1 MPEPHAAPARRSRR
15 RLIRVLALIAASVI
29 VLYLIPGGPR
39 YDAAPLVRS
48 LHDSAELGQRELLAG
63 RRGPLPRE
71 GGSLLLRNA
80 RILDVSGEAN
90 GAGAPSG
97 ALAIRI
103 RDGRIVAIGPD
114 LVPEGEPVLD
124 LRGASVLPG
133 LVDAHVHLA
142 YAPGAALRGDSAAT
156 SLELRRQHLKAH
168 LSWGVTTIFDPAVPA
183 DVAIETLAYLSAGN
197 AGPRYLHLGPPL
209 STPGGYLE
217 DLFPPPIA
225 TQAQLDERL
234 DSVQRSGAIGVKLTF
249 EPGMLAPIW
258 KLHPEPMLAAIAK
271 GTRARGLPIYAH
283 ALNEP
288 TVRRALD
295 LGVRALVHHMD
306 SPSDDLVRTLASRRI
321 PVITTAV
328 LWDIDRVLIE
338 PWRLDEP
345 RMRLSIPAIERA
357 TASDPD
363 SIFRFGT
370 GLFGA
375 MTPQVPPG
383 IRRLLAI
390 SMKRGVG
397 HRLNRIV
404 EAPRLQRALASLK
417 RLHEAG
423 VPLVMGTDSGNWP
436 LFPYYFHGPTSH
448 HEIELLLRAGL
459 TPRDVLRICTK
470 NGAELLGL
478 SSEIG
483 EVVVGR
489 RADLL
494 VVEGDPLVDL
504 LGALRSLRYVVRD
517 GTAYT
522 PEEWMR

>member
-1 MPEPHAAPARRSRR
+1 MPEPPAPPARRSRR
-15 RLIRVLALIAASVI
+15 RLLRVLALIAASVI
-29 VLYLIPGGPR
+29 ILYLIPGGPR
-39 YDAAPLVRS
+39 YDAGPLVRS
-48 LHDSAELGQRELLAG
+48 LHDSAELGQRELAAG

-80 RILDVSGEAN
+80 RILDLSRDADGPA
-90 GAGAPSG
+90 AP
-97 ALAIRI
+97 LAIRI

-114 LVPEGEPVLD
+114 LSTEGEPVLD
-124 LRGASVLPG
+124 LRGATVLPG

-156 SLELRRQHLKAH
+156 SLALRRQHLKAH

-183 DVAIETLAYLSAGN
+183 DVAIETLAYLSAGHP
-197 AGPRYLHLGPPL
+197 GPRYLHLGPPL

-225 TQAQLDERL
+225 TQAELDERL
-234 DSVQRSGAIGVKLTF
+234 DAVQRSGAIGVKLTF

-258 KLHPEPMLAAIAK
+258 KLHPEPMLAAIAA

-283 ALNEP
+283 ALTEKM
-288 TVRRALD
+288 VLRALD

-306 SPSDDLVRTLASRRI
+306 SASEDLVRTLASRRI

-328 LWDIDRVLIE
+328 IWDIDRVLIE

-345 RMRLSIPAIERA
+345 RMRAAIPEIERA
-357 TASDPD
+357 TARDPE
-363 SIFRFGT
+363 SLYRFGT

-375 MTPQVPPG
+375 MAPQAPPG
-383 IRRLLAI
+383 LRRLLAI

-397 HRLNRIV
+397 HRLNRLV
-404 EAPRLQRALASLK
+404 EAPRLRRALATLK
-417 RLHEAG
+417 RLHDAG

-448 HEIELLLRAGL
+448 HEIELLLRAGIA
-459 TPRDVLRICTK
+459 PRDVLRICTK

-483 EVVVGR
+483 AVEVGR

-494 VVEGDPLVDL
+494 VVDGDPLVDP

-517 GTAYT
+517 GTAHT
-522 PEEWMR
+522 PGEWMGL